1 MTMSEYRKTL
11 DSISVT
17 KEEKIMK
24 AKQMYAQSETAVQ
37 QPIIKRRKTA
47 WIAAGAAAAVLAGT
61 TLSVGA
67 AVDWDYRSLFDKYFA
82 EQAPEAEPVMYVDL
96 TGMGADINE
105 TVEFEDF
112 TLNVKSVIA
121 DEYTLYALYD
131 ITLHDDPAFD
141 GEIYDIVPLFDVRAQ
156 NADGRCILDG
166 TRDSLGTTDEGVYR
180 FVSRGTV
187 SNSRTDT
194 LTDAAITI
202 SLHGVNVIG
211 DEVKVLD
218 ADYTRQLD
226 SAFIS
231 DSMTITKAVDFEIPY
246 YEPNRASSVSISP
259 FALHLAAD
267 EIKDDTKLNL
277 DKRQEMIWEI
287 VGNDEYRDVDDWVI
301 KAIYKD
307 GTEQLLSGDIT
318 VTAKKYADSGEYYG
332 ADYVIAPDYP
342 VNTNEITAISIN
354 DIIIPLA

>member
-1 MTMSEYRKTL
+1 MKMSEYHAAL
-11 DSISVT
+11 NHIAAT

-24 AKQMYAQSETAVQ
+24 AKQMYAQSETALQ
-37 QPIIKRRKTA
+37 QPIIKRCKTA

-67 AVDWDYRSLFDKYFA
+67 AVDWDYRSLFDKYFS

-141 GEIYDIVPLFDVRAQ
+141 GDIYDIVPFFTVKAQ
-156 NADGRCILDG
+156 NADGRCIMEG
-166 TRDSLGTTDEGVYR
+166 KTDSLSTTDEGVYQ

-187 SNSRTDT
+187 SNSRTDA

-211 DEVKVLD
+211 DEVKALKG
-218 ADYTRQLD
+218 DYTRQLD

-267 EIKDDTKLNL
+267 EIKDDTKLNPETL
-277 DKRQEMIWEI
+277 KA
-287 VGNDEYRDVDDWVI
+287 DDWVV
-301 KAIYKD
+301 KAIYND

-318 VTAKKYADSGEYYG
+318 INAKKYADSGEYFG
-332 ADYVIAPDYP
+332 ADYIIALDYP